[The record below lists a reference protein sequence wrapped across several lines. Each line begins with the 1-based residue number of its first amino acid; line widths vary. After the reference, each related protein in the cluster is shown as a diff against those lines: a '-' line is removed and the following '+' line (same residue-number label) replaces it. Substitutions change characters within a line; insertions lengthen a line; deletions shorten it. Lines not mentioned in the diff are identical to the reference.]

1 MLLFIFYP
9 SDNFLEVIKKSNETP
24 VKKFEFPQTSA
35 QEIGWNTEPLVGVS
49 HFLPLLLNYISQPII
64 NNSNNNDDD
73 NDDNDDDDNDDDD
86 YKCHIKNLMA
96 RVN

>member
-1 MLLFIFYP
+1 M
-9 SDNFLEVIKKSNETP
+9 
-24 VKKFEFPQTSA
+24 
-35 QEIGWNTEPLVGVS
+35 GVS
-49 HFLPLLLNYISQPII
+49 HFLPLLLNYIRQPII

-73 NDDNDDDDNDDDD
+73 NDDNDDDDNDDD